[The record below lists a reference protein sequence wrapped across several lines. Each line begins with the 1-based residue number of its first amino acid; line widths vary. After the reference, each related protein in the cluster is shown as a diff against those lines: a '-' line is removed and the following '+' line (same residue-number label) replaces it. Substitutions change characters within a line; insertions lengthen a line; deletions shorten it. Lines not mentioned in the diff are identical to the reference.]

1 LVRHFLIDGQN
12 IVIIYDIFAKK
23 QGFRIASLRRNDG
36 MPIVAK
42 KQSFGIASLRRND
55 STPAKKQGFEITSLH
70 RNNAS
75 A

>member
-1 LVRHFLIDGQN
+1 
-12 IVIIYDIFAKK
+12 
-23 QGFRIASLRRNDG
+23 